1 MTEGASQ
8 RPGGPG
14 RRRAS
19 LLHVELPCATLDE
32 VRARHP
38 ELRSRRFHLRT
49 DQPSISNPAAKR
61 KRKYQIENSRSAKSY
76 EGNCNQNSW
85 E

>member
-49 DQPSISNPAAKR
+49 DQP
-61 KRKYQIENSRSAKSY
+61 KSLDSVVLVDDAT
-76 EGNCNQNSW
+76 GASLCLTLR
-85 E
+85 